1 MKKIICVLS
10 AVLILFSMC
19 ACAPKQQDSMQQAGM
34 IIRPSEFS
42 EETKEVLDLIDA
54 DDEIRFFDI
63 KLDDSVKSCYMTLW
77 VYQNG
82 EWKQAGQTKAAAELS
97 QARLAVR
104 LTENSCDLYLGDG
117 NGNSKYSTPVLEGN
131 FENSVSK
138 LDQIVDR
145 EIPLELN
152 KETPVW
158 VKIGTNTNSIE
169 IGGNMD
175 DFRQIDCDAG
185 IAVTFTVSDKAIG

>member
-1 MKKIICVLS
+1 
-10 AVLILFSMC
+10 
-19 ACAPKQQDSMQQAGM
+19 MQQAGM
-34 IIRPSEFS
+34 TIRPSEFS

-77 VYQNG
+77 VYKNG
-82 EWKQAGQTKAAAELS
+82 EWKEAGQTKLAAELP
-97 QARLAVR
+97 QARMAVR
-104 LTENSCDLYLGDG
+104 LTENNCDLYLGDG
-117 NGNSKYSTPVLEGN
+117 NGSSKYSVPVLEGN
-131 FENSVSK
+131 LEDSVSK
-138 LDQIVDR
+138 LDQIVDS

-158 VKIGTNTNSIE
+158 VKIGTNANSIE